1 MASAYPFF
9 RLRSQIFP
17 DTVLPVFIKNR
28 HFPILSRSIKM
39 ESKEVTKSKQKV
51 TNTYDASSIKILE
64 GLEAVRKRPGMYI
77 GDTGQRGFHHLV
89 YEIVDNSIDE
99 ALAGHCD
106 SITLTIHPNES
117 VTIKDNGRGIP
128 VEMHPTEKV
137 SAAQVVLTKLHAG
150 GKFDNDSYKVSG
162 GLHGVGSSV
171 VNALSE
177 SLELEIHRNGK
188 IHKQSYSRGNPK
200 AELKVTGTTTKTGTI
215 ITFKPD
221 HEIFEVS
228 EFSFDILSNRLR
240 ELAFLNSG
248 LSITIIDERTDKKQE
263 FKFDGGI
270 AAFVKHLNRT
280 KTPIHSPFF
289 VTGADK
295 GVSVEVSFQYNDGYS
310 ENVHSFVNNVNTIEG
325 GTHLVGFRSALTR
338 SLNQYA
344 SGAGLFKGL
353 TETPTGD
360 DVREG
365 ITAIVSVKVPQP
377 QFEGQ
382 TKTKLG
388 NSEVKGIVEGIV
400 NEKLSTYLIEHPTE
414 AKRIINKIVDAAR
427 AREAARKARDL
438 TRRKSAL
445 EFSSL
450 PGKLADCQQKDPAA
464 CELYIVEGDSAG
476 GSAKQGRNRENQA
489 ILPLK
494 GKILNVEKA
503 RFDKMLQSGEI
514 QILVTVLGC
523 GIGKDDFDVAKL
535 RYHKV
540 ILMTDADVDG
550 AHIRTLLL
558 TFFYRQMPELI
569 EKGYLYIAQP
579 PLFKVKRKKSEQ
591 YLKDEKAL
599 EDYLLNLSSEDFK
612 AVIGKKEITGA
623 SLKTLIKKTIQYRNI
638 LHHVGMKMDRRIID
652 AFIYGASMT
661 EDDLKTKKN
670 LEDVKKRAMDFIKT
684 SYPTLHPVVASIE
697 EDKENKAFK
706 VVVSS
711 REKGVRKDTTI
722 DTAFMEL
729 SEVKD
734 LQTLVTAL
742 SDLGQ
747 APFKFKHEDSEP
759 VEKLNLLEWL
769 DAILEL
775 SKKGITVQR
784 YKGLGEM
791 NPEQL
796 WETTMDP
803 QSRTLLQVSNE
814 DAAQA
819 DEIFSTLMG
828 DAVDPRRNFI
838 EENALQVKNLD
849 I

>member
-1 MASAYPFF
+1 M
-9 RLRSQIFP
+9 
-17 DTVLPVFIKNR
+17 
-28 HFPILSRSIKM
+28 
-39 ESKEVTKSKQKV
+39 TKSKQKPA
-51 TNTYDASSIKILE
+51 TTYDASSIKILE

-77 GDTGQRGFHHLV
+77 GDTGNRGFHHLV
-89 YEIVDNSIDE
+89 YEVVDNSIDE

-106 SITLTIHPNES
+106 TVELTIHANES
-117 VTIKDNGRGIP
+117 LTVKDNGRGIP

-137 SAAQVVLTKLHAG
+137 SAAEVVLTKLHAG

-162 GLHGVGSSV
+162 GLHGVGISV

-177 SLELEIHRNGK
+177 NLELEIHRGGK
-188 IHKQSYSRGNPK
+188 IYKQTYKRGTPQ
-200 AELKVTGTTTKTGTI
+200 APLKVTGTTSDTGTTV
-215 ITFKPD
+215 TFKPD

-228 EFSFDILSNRLR
+228 EFSYDILATRLR
-240 ELAFLNSG
+240 ELSFLNSG
-248 LSITIIDERTDKKQE
+248 LTITISDERTDKKQV
-263 FKFDGGI
+263 FASAGGI
-270 AAFVKHLNRT
+270 AEFVKHLNRT
-280 KTPIHSPFF
+280 KTSIHTPFY
-289 VTGADK
+289 
-295 GVSVEVSFQYNDGYS
+295 VSATNKDVVVEASFQYNDGYS

-344 SGAGLFKGL
+344 SGNNLFKGI

-365 ITAIVSVKVPQP
+365 ITAIVSVKVPNP

-388 NSEVKGIVEGIV
+388 NSEVKGIVEAVV
-400 NEKLSTYLIEHPTE
+400 NEALSTFLVERPTD
-414 AKRIINKIVDAAR
+414 AKKIINKIVEAAR

-450 PGKLADCQQKDPAA
+450 PGKLADCQQKDPAL
-464 CELYIVEGDSAG
+464 CELYLVEGDSAG

-503 RFDKMLQSGEI
+503 RFDKMIQSPDI
-514 QILVTVLGC
+514 QTLVTVLGC
-523 GIGKDDFDVAKL
+523 GIGKEDFDIAKL
-535 RYHKV
+535 RYHKI

-558 TFFYRQMPELI
+558 TFFYRQMPSVV
-569 EKGYLYIAQP
+569 EKGFLYIAQP
-579 PLFKVKRKKSEQ
+579 PLFKVKRKKSET

-599 EDYLLNLSSEDFK
+599 EDFLLNLSSEDFTVV
-612 AVIGKKEITGA
+612 ANKKEISGA
-623 SLKTLIKKTIQYRNI
+623 HVKTIVKKALQYRSLL
-638 LHHVGMKMDRRIID
+638 LHMNPKMDYRVID
-652 AFIYGASMT
+652 AFIFGAG
-661 EDDLKTKKN
+661 
-670 LEDVKKRAMDFIKT
+670 IKT
-684 SYPTLHPVVASIE
+684 EHTQSKKSLEEIKKDASAYIKEFYPVLHPVLYSIE
-697 EDKENKAFK
+697 EDAVTKKPK
-706 VVVSS
+706 LVVSS
-711 REKGVRKDTTI
+711 RDKGVRKDTIFDETFLELPEI
-722 DTAFMEL
+722 KELQEYADTLNM
-729 SEVKD
+729 
-734 LQTLVTAL
+734 
-742 SDLGQ
+742 LGKP
-747 APFKFKHEDSEP
+747 PFVFKHEDGESQ
-759 VEKLNLLEWL
+759 KKNNILEWL
-769 DAILEL
+769 EAILDL
-775 SKKGITVQR
+775 SKKGLSIQR

-791 NPEQL
+791 NPTQL

-803 QSRTLLQVSNE
+803 ASRSLLQVANE

-819 DEIFSTLMG
+819 DEMFSTLMG
-828 DAVDPRRNFI
+828 DAVEPRRNFI

>member
-1 MASAYPFF
+1 
-9 RLRSQIFP
+9 
-17 DTVLPVFIKNR
+17 
-28 HFPILSRSIKM
+28 M

-51 TNTYDASSIKILE
+51 TTNYDASSIKILE

-106 SITLTIHPNES
+106 AIVLTIHPNES
-117 VTIKDNGRGIP
+117 VTVKDNGRGIP

-188 IHKQSYSRGNPK
+188 VHKQSYKRGNPQN
-200 AELKVTGTTTKTGTI
+200 ELKVTGNTTKTGTT

-221 HEIFEVS
+221 SEIFEVS

-263 FKFDGGI
+263 YKFDGGI

-280 KTPIHSPFF
+280 KSAIHSPFF
-289 VTGADK
+289 VSGADK
-295 GVSVEVSFQYNDGYS
+295 GVSVEVAFQYNDGYS
-310 ENVHSFVNNVNTIEG
+310 ENVHSFVNNVNTVEG

-344 SGAGLFKGL
+344 SGNGLFKGL
-353 TETPTGD
+353 TETPSGD

-365 ITAIVSVKVPQP
+365 ITAVVSVKVPQP

-388 NSEVKGIVEGIV
+388 NSEVKGIVEGVV

-450 PGKLADCQQKDPAA
+450 PGKLADCQQKDPSL

-523 GIGKDDFDVAKL
+523 GIGKDDFDIAKL

-558 TFFYRQMPELI
+558 TFFYRQMPQII

-612 AVIGKKEITGA
+612 AIIGKKEVTGA
-623 SLKTLIKKTIQYRNI
+623 TLKTLIKKTIQYRNI

-652 AFIYGASMT
+652 AFIYGAAMVD
-661 EDDLKTKKN
+661 EDLKSKKA
-670 LEDVKKRAMDFIKT
+670 LEDVKKRAVEFIKT
-684 SYPTLHPVVASIE
+684 SYPSLHPMMATIE
-697 EDKENKAFK
+697 EDKETKAFK

-711 REKGVRKDTTI
+711 RDKGVRKDTVI

-747 APFKFKHEDSEP
+747 APFKFRHEDGEP

-769 DAILEL
+769 DAVLEL
-775 SKKGITVQR
+775 SKKGIAVQR

-803 QSRTLLQVSNE
+803 ESRTLLQVSNE

-828 DAVDPRRNFI
+828 DAVEPRRNFI
-838 EENALQVKNLD
+838 EDNALQVKNLD

>member
-1 MASAYPFF
+1 
-9 RLRSQIFP
+9 
-17 DTVLPVFIKNR
+17 
-28 HFPILSRSIKM
+28 M
-39 ESKEVTKSKQKV
+39 ELKEVNKSKSK
-51 TNTYDASSIKILE
+51 TASNYDASSIKILE

-89 YEIVDNSIDE
+89 YEIIDNSIDE

-106 SITLTIHPNES
+106 AIVLTIHPNES

-177 SLELEIHRNGK
+177 SLELEVHRGGK
-188 IHKQSYSRGNPK
+188 IHKQIYKRGNPQN
-200 AELKVTGTTTKTGTI
+200 ELKVTGTTTKTGTI

-221 HEIFEVS
+221 PEIFEVS
-228 EFSFDILSNRLR
+228 EFSYDILSNRLR

-263 FKFDGGI
+263 FVFDGGI
-270 AAFVKHLNRT
+270 VAFVKHLNRT
-280 KTPIHSPFF
+280 KTSIHTPFF

-295 GVSVEVSFQYNDGYS
+295 GVTVEVSFQYNDGYS

-388 NSEVKGIVEGIV
+388 NSEVKGIVEAIV

-414 AKRIINKIVDAAR
+414 AKRIINKIADAAR

-450 PGKLADCQQKDPAA
+450 PGKLADCQQKDPAV

-579 PLFKVKRKKSEQ
+579 PLFKVKRKKSEE

-612 AVIGKKEITGA
+612 ATVGKKEITGS

-638 LHHVGMKMDRRIID
+638 LRHVGLKMDHRIID

-661 EDDLKTKKN
+661 EDDLKTKKT
-670 LEDVKKRAMDFIKT
+670 LEDVKKRAMDFIKV
-684 SYPTLHPVVASIE
+684 SYPSLHPVVASVE
-697 EDKENKAFK
+697 EDKDHQAFK

-711 REKGVRKDTTI
+711 REKGVRRDTTI
-722 DTAFMEL
+722 DTTFMEL

-747 APFKFKHEDSEP
+747 APFKFKHEDNEP
-759 VEKLNLLEWL
+759 IERLNLLEWL
-769 DAILEL
+769 ETILEL
-775 SKKGITVQR
+775 SKKGISVQR

-791 NPEQL
+791 NPDQL

-803 QSRTLLQVSNE
+803 QSRTLLQVNNE

>member
-1 MASAYPFF
+1 
-9 RLRSQIFP
+9 
-17 DTVLPVFIKNR
+17 
-28 HFPILSRSIKM
+28 M
-39 ESKEVTKSKQKV
+39 ESKEVTKSNKV
-51 TNTYDASSIKILE
+51 TKNYDASSIKILE

-77 GDTGQRGFHHLV
+77 GDTGIRGFHHLV

-106 SITLTIHPNES
+106 RIDLTIHANES

-188 IHKQSYSRGNPK
+188 VHKQSYSRGNPK

-228 EFSFDILSNRLR
+228 EFNFDILSNRLR

-248 LSITIIDERTDKKQE
+248 LTITIADERTDKKQE
-263 FKFDGGI
+263 YSYEGGI

-280 KTPIHSPFF
+280 KSPIHQPFF
-289 VTGADK
+289 VQGDDK
-295 GVSVEVSFQYNDGYS
+295 GVHVEAAFQYNDGYS

-450 PGKLADCQQKDPAA
+450 PGKLADCQQKDPSL

-523 GIGKDDFDVAKL
+523 GIGKEDFDIAKL
-535 RYHKV
+535 RYHKI

-558 TFFYRQMPELI
+558 TFFYRQMPEI
-569 EKGYLYIAQP
+569 VDKGYLYIAQP
-579 PLFKVKRKKSEQ
+579 PLYKVKRKKSEQ

-612 AVIGKKEITGA
+612 AIIGKKEITGA
-623 SLKTLIKKTIQYRNI
+623 PLRTLIKKTIQYRNI
-638 LHHVGMKMDRRIID
+638 LRHVGMKMDARVID
-652 AFIYGASMT
+652 AFIYGATIT
-661 EDDLKTKKN
+661 EEDLKTKKGM
-670 LEDVKKRAMDFIKT
+670 EDVKKRAVDFIKT
-684 SYPTLHPVVASIE
+684 AYPELHPLVATID
-697 EDKENKAFK
+697 EDKETKTFK
-706 VVVSS
+706 VSVTS
-711 REKGVRKDTTI
+711 REKGVRKDTII
-722 DTAFMEL
+722 DNAFMEL

-734 LQTLVTAL
+734 AQTLCEAL

-747 APFKFKHEDSEP
+747 SPFQYKHEDGETISKP
-759 VEKLNLLEWL
+759 NLLEWL
-769 DAILEL
+769 ESIIEL
-775 SKKGITVQR
+775 SKKGIAVQR

-796 WETTMDP
+796 WDTTMNP
-803 QSRTLLQVSNE
+803 ESRSLLQVANE

>member
-1 MASAYPFF
+1 
-9 RLRSQIFP
+9 
-17 DTVLPVFIKNR
+17 
-28 HFPILSRSIKM
+28 M
-39 ESKEVTKSKQKV
+39 ESKEVTKAKQKNP
-51 TNTYDASSIKILE
+51 NTYDASSIKILE

-99 ALAGHCD
+99 ALGGHCD
-106 SITLTIHPNES
+106 TIVLTIHTNES
-117 VTIKDNGRGIP
+117 VTVKDNGRGIP
-128 VEMHPTEKV
+128 TEMHSDGL
-137 SAAQVVLTKLHAG
+137 SAAEVVLTKLHAG

-177 SLELEIHRNGK
+177 SLELEIHRDGK
-188 IHKQSYSRGNPK
+188 VHKQSYKRGASQGP
-200 AELKVTGTTTKTGTI
+200 LKVTGTTTKTGTI

-228 EFSFDILSNRLR
+228 EFNYDILANRLR

-263 FKFDGGI
+263 FAFDGGI

-280 KTPIHSPFF
+280 KTPIHPPFYI
-289 VTGADK
+289 TGVDK
-295 GVSVEVSFQYNDGYS
+295 GVTAEVAFQYTDGYS

-344 SGAGLFKGL
+344 TTTGLFKGM

-400 NEKLSTYLIEHPTE
+400 NEALSTYLIEHPTE
-414 AKRIINKIVDAAR
+414 AKRIINKVVDALR
-427 AREAARKARDL
+427 AREAARKAREL

-450 PGKLADCQQKDPAA
+450 PGKLADCQEKDPAGS
-464 CELYIVEGDSAG
+464 ELYLVEGDSAG

-503 RFDKMLQSGEI
+503 RFDKMIQSGEI
-514 QILVTVLGC
+514 QILITVLGC
-523 GIGKDDFDVAKL
+523 GIGKDDFDIAKL

-558 TFFYRQMPELI
+558 TFFYRQMPSLI

-579 PLFKVKRKKSEQ
+579 PLYKVKRKKTEQ

-612 AVIGKKEITGA
+612 VMVGKKEVTGA
-623 SLKTLIKKTIQYRNI
+623 PLRTMIKKMIQYRNI
-638 LHHVGMKMDRRIID
+638 LYHVGMKMDYRIVD
-652 AFIYGASMT
+652 AFVYGAALT
-661 EDDLKTKKN
+661 EEDLKTKKSI
-670 LEDVKKRAMDFIKT
+670 EDLKKRAADFIKT
-684 SYPTLHPVVASIE
+684 SYPNLHPVIYQID
-697 EDKENKAFK
+697 EDKEAKAFK
-706 VVVSS
+706 ITVSS
-711 REKGVRKDTTI
+711 RDKGVRKDTVI
-722 DTAFMEL
+722 DSKFLEGI
-729 SEVKD
+729 EVKD
-734 LQTLVTAL
+734 LQTLTGTL
-742 SDLGQ
+742 SDLGEP
-747 APFKFKHEDSEP
+747 PFKLKHEDGEII
-759 VEKLNLLEWL
+759 EKLNLIEFLENV
-769 DAILEL
+769 LEL
-775 SKKGITVQR
+775 SKKGISVQR

-791 NPEQL
+791 NPGQL
-796 WETTMDP
+796 WDTTMNP
-803 QSRTLLQVSNE
+803 ETRSLLQVNSE

-828 DAVDPRRNFI
+828 DAVEPRRNFI
-838 EENALQVKNLD
+838 EENAMQVKNLD